1 MAGIYWLAS
10 YPKSGNTWL
19 RVFLANAVGKAEQP
33 YDINALREFGGSDS
47 RASYYERAAARPIE
61 ALSDPELHRLR
72 PAVHRFLANRR
83 PGHAF
88 VKTHNAIAVI
98 DGIPTITP
106 ELTAGAVYVV
116 RNPLD
121 VAVSFAHH
129 FAIGLDAAVEQL
141 CLPGSR
147 VGTAD
152 RAVFSQLG
160 TWSRH
165 VESWTEAPGLS
176 PHVVRYEDL
185 LARPVPSFRA
195 VADYL
200 RLELGREALKRAVRF
215 SSFKELAM
223 QEARAG
229 FVERGA
235 ASARFF
241 REGSA
246 GQWRRHLG
254 APQVDRIAAVNGE
267 VMRRYGYLP

>member
-1 MAGIYWLAS
+1 
-10 YPKSGNTWL
+10 
-19 RVFLANAVGKAEQP
+19 VFLANAVGKAERP
-33 YDINALREFGGSDS
+33 YDINALREFGSSDS
-47 RASYYERAAARPIE
+47 RASYYERAAAKPIQ
-61 ALSDPELHRLR
+61 ALSEAELHRLR

-116 RNPLD
+116 RDPLD

-129 FAIGLDAAVEQL
+129 FAVDLDAAVEQL
-141 CLPGSR
+141 CRPGSR
-147 VGTAD
+147 VATAE

-160 TWSRH
+160 TWGRH
-165 VESWTEAPGLS
+165 VESWTAAPGLNA
-176 PHVVRYEDL
+176 HVVRYEDL

-200 RLELGREALKRAVRF
+200 RLELDREALKRAVRF
-215 SSFKELAM
+215 SSFKQLTA
-223 QEARAG
+223 QEALAG
-229 FVERGA
+229 FVERSA
-235 ASARFF
+235 ATARFF
-241 REGSA
+241 RAGRA
-246 GQWRRHLG
+246 GQGRKQLSQ
-254 APQVDRIAAVNGE
+254 AQVERIVAVNGE